1 MSEPITQ
8 QSNLIIGEGVTFTG
22 SISAPG
28 KASINGSVSG
38 EVTVKDLQIG
48 PKGSV
53 SGQIIAQVIDVH
65 GHMAQNIVCHDH
77 ILIHRSGTVV
87 GNLDYSEIEIERGG
101 QFKGQMNQ
109 HARGE
114 TPSLHKAKMETKK
127 S

>member
-38 EVTVKDLQIG
+38 EVTVNDLQIG